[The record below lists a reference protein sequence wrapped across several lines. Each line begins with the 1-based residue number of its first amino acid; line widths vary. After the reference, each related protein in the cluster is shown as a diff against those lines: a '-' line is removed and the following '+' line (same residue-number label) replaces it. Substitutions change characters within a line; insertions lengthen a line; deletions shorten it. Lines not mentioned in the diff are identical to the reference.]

1 MYTYDD
7 GQWGVSG
14 VSTKIDLE
22 HYGFKDYTDMVCR
35 LGPLQYYSRYSTGE
49 KFQFEFL
56 VKLYMGSMAH
66 GSYWVW
72 LKSLPS
78 LIQLFKEL
86 DVHPA
91 QDITDP
97 AYALIDYL
105 RDETHF
111 AEALE
116 IMYKTLKKQQEAL

>member
-1 MYTYDD
+1 MYTYAD
-7 GQWGVSG
+7 GQWGNYE
-14 VSTKIDLE
+14 VSTNINLK
-22 HYGFKDYTDMVCR
+22 HYGFTDYTEMMCR
-35 LGPLQYYSRYSTGE
+35 LGPLQYYSRYSTGA
-49 KFQFEFL
+49 KFEFSFL
-56 VKLYMGSMAH
+56 VKLYMGDLSH

-72 LKSLPS
+72 VKSLPS

-91 QDITDP
+91 PDATNSSVDSI
-97 AYALIDYL
+97 IDYL

-116 IMYKTLKKQQEAL
+116 IMYKTLKKQEV